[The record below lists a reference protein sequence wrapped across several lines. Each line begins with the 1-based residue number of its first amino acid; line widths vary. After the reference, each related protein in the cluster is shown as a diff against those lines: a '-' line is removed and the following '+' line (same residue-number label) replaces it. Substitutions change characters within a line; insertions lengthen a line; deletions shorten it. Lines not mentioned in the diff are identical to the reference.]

1 MTKTKYYDLQ
11 MDDPQDDY
19 DVEVVNANLKKIDEQ
34 MKTRE
39 NATDA
44 LQEPEFTVADKREN
58 IASKEKMPKILG
70 KIAKFFADLK
80 NVAFTG
86 SYKDLTDRPLSLP
99 ANGGNASTVNRHT
112 VDSDVPANAKFTD
125 TNTWRGVQDN
135 LTSSATDQSLSA
147 NQGKKLK
154 GLLDGKAALNHN
166 HAYPGGFAGTDAMNW
181 GVQTGSA
188 VCGWSDG
195 AGGSI
200 GFRKNCPENG
210 KVSMVIDGTV
220 YTNEGKDQV
229 LTTGN
234 WSNYA
239 AAKNHSHTVDS
250 AMSSTS
256 ANPVQNKVVNN
267 ALEKKLDA
275 AKVAN
280 NLTTNVAGY
289 ALDAR
294 QGKELQDQLTALNG
308 SLNNKADI
316 VICKRNVTDCN
327 IDNEISELQ
336 YYNIN
341 YLFTSNLTTGNLVDL
356 VGEHLLLI
364 KNEAFIY
371 EDFIIQT
378 CISTSS
384 GKVLATRTKPWWLSS
399 FGNWN
404 KIN

>member
-70 KIAKFFADLK
+70 KIAKFFTDLK
-80 NVAFTG
+80 TVAFTG

-294 QGKELQDQLTALNG
+294 QGKKLQDQLTALNG
-308 SLNNKADI
+308 SLGTFDFIPDGSNLNYYTSGVHMIGNTDKLENSPDTSWGILIAFGSDSIYSVQI
-316 VICKRNVTDCN
+316 VISVIDSKNN
-327 IDNEISELQ
+327 I
-336 YYNIN
+336 Y
-341 YLFTSNLTTGNLVDL
+341 V
-356 VGEHLLLI
+356 
-364 KNEAFIY
+364 
-371 EDFIIQT
+371 
-378 CISTSS
+378 
-384 GKVLATRTKPWWLSS
+384 RTKKETNEWCPW
-399 FGNWN
+399 F
-404 KIN
+404 KK

>member
-308 SLNNKADI
+308 SLKSKILREFTVSEYGA
-316 VICKRNVTDCN
+316 VCLELGTDCIIEAVMLPVN
-327 IDNEISELQ
+327 NYIIIPFNVPPLWYGIICQNTPKYPIVTGVTIPEGTKV
-336 YYNIN
+336 YYHSIN
-341 YLFTSNLTTGNLVDL
+341 
-356 VGEHLLLI
+356 
-364 KNEAFIY
+364 
-371 EDFIIQT
+371 
-378 CISTSS
+378 
-384 GKVLATRTKPWWLSS
+384 
-399 FGNWN
+399 
-404 KIN
+404 